1 MQDKDAADKCIAM
14 WCNICNT
21 CNAYCTNPVGC
32 KINLGGRQNSPPCLF
47 DLQVVE
53 NIQIASLA
61 MIAAQVL
68 LESKNRLCVMPI
80 QGKMFSEEGGTFLCE
95 MDYRYF
101 ACKHPIVVIV
111 ILLQI

>member
-1 MQDKDAADKCIAM
+1 MHIAI

-21 CNAYCTNPVGC
+21 CNAYCINPIGC

-61 MIAAQVL
+61 MIAAEVL
-68 LESKNRLCVMPI
+68 FESKI
-80 QGKMFSEEGGTFLCE
+80 QVVCDADPGKDVLRGGRHL
-95 MDYRYF
+95 
-101 ACKHPIVVIV
+101 P
-111 ILLQI
+111 L